1 VAKKEKLNMKKVL
14 VLLLAL
20 SANSYCFS
28 QKIVNLVLV
37 GDDGVTENIK
47 KAHSFIVIKKYPE
60 GFKRLDY
67 KRGAPLQRLR
77 SFTDS
82 TLTVLQG
89 NYIEYWQNGYAS
101 ISGYY
106 LNNLKEKDW
115 YYYNEKGKETLK
127 EKYENGILISSLK
140 LDTVKK
146 ETGKKDSLK
155 PGEVEAI
162 FKKGDAD
169 WMKYLTTNLNGD
181 LASQSVN
188 GGNVVVQF
196 VVDKTGKC
204 IDANL
209 FKSVEFILDEE
220 VIRIIEN
227 APLWQPAIQNGK
239 NVNAYRRQP
248 ITFVKQ

>member
-1 VAKKEKLNMKKVL
+1 MKKVF
-14 VLLLAL
+14 VLLFAF
-20 SANSYCFS
+20 SANFYCFS
-28 QKIVNLVLV
+28 QQIVNLVLV
-37 GDDGVTENIK
+37 GNDGVTENIK
-47 KAHSFIVIKKYPE
+47 KAHSVIVVKKYPE

-67 KRGAPLQRLR
+67 KIGAPLQKLR
-77 SFTDS
+77 SFSDS

-89 NYIEYWQNGYAS
+89 SYFEYGQNGYAVK
-101 ISGYY
+101 SGYY
-106 LNNLKEKDW
+106 MNNLKEKDW
-115 YYYNEKGKETLK
+115 YYYNENGKEMLK

-140 LDTVKK
+140 LDTVKN

-155 PGEVEAI
+155 PGEIEAS
-162 FKKGDAD
+162 FKKGNKE
-169 WMKYLTTNLNGD
+169 WMKYLTTNLNAD
-181 LASQSVN
+181 LASKSVK

-196 VVDKTGKC
+196 VVNTTGKC
-204 IDANL
+204 VDANL

-227 APLWQPAIQNGK
+227 SPLWNPAAQDGK

>member
-1 VAKKEKLNMKKVL
+1 
-14 VLLLAL
+14 
-20 SANSYCFS
+20 
-28 QKIVNLVLV
+28 
-37 GDDGVTENIK
+37 
-47 KAHSFIVIKKYPE
+47 
-60 GFKRLDY
+60 
-67 KRGAPLQRLR
+67 
-77 SFTDS
+77 
-82 TLTVLQG
+82 
-89 NYIEYWQNGYAS
+89 
-101 ISGYY
+101 